1 MTRRNAP
8 PAPLTPPEAISYIRF
23 SSPQQAGG
31 DSLRRQTA
39 DTEKWCERN
48 GIPLNTSLSLRDL
61 GRSAYHGRHRDEKA
75 ALGGFLE
82 MVKGKGVQM
91 RGWYLIVENLDRLS
105 REEERTALRLWLDI
119 LDAGINIV
127 QLHPET
133 VFRHERSDMTDII
146 RAIIEL
152 SRGHSESRMKS
163 VRAAALWQERR
174 RLAAEEDRLMTHRI
188 PAWIEVGGDGLQ
200 RLIPDRAAVVK
211 RIYEMAAGGYGRTLI
226 AKRLNEEGV
235 PPFGACEEGEDGR
248 RKARAGER
256 FGCGRWRRGYVND
269 ILTDRR
275 AVGELQPKDR
285 DGKPYGDP
293 IPGYYLAAVSE
304 EEYYAASAAGTARRL
319 GLRARGR
326 LGNGVACVFSG
337 LLTDARSGLSYYV
350 AQNAT
355 GKQRVLINKAGI
367 EGDSVRW
374 TFPVVAFERA
384 VLSRLTEIDLAAEL
398 SPRAAPTEEEAV
410 GNELRH
416 VQEEIEAFRAALNA
430 TNAATVAQEL
440 AKREARAVE
449 LSARL
454 RECKEEEARPLA
466 DTAAEVRLLTPKA
479 VYGGRL
485 KTLDAAEARDREDA
499 RVRLRAALRRIVLSV
514 HLVIV
519 HRSESRAPRVDPRG
533 RVKLLTAQ
541 INFVSGAMRTVR
553 VIYRPATKAGSKYCK
568 SARWWADS
576 LKFNDTTGK
585 LDIRNH
591 EDAERE
597 VWSMEQPEWG
607 PTALAFGEV
616 IEEGEQ

>member
-1 MTRRNAP
+1 MTRRNLP
-8 PAPLTPPEAISYIRF
+8 PAPVTPPEAISYIRF

-39 DTEKWCERN
+39 DTEKWCERS
-48 GIPLNTSLSLRDL
+48 GIPLNTTLSIRDL

-82 MVKGKGVQM
+82 AVKAGKVP

-105 REEERTALRLWLDI
+105 REDERTALRLWLDI

-127 QLHPET
+127 QMHPET

-152 SRGHSESRMKS
+152 SRGHSESRAKS
-163 VRAAALWQERR
+163 FRALSLWEERR
-174 RLAAEEDRLMTHRI
+174 RLASEDERLMTRRL
-188 PAWIEVGGDGLQ
+188 PAWIEVGEDGLQ
-200 RLIPDRAAVVK
+200 RLIPERVAVVR
-211 RIYEMAAGGYGRTLI
+211 RIYEMAAAGYGRTLI
-226 AKRLNEEGV
+226 AKKLNEEGV
-235 PPFGACEEGEDGR
+235 PTFGACEATEDGR

-269 ILTDRR
+269 ILSDRR
-275 AVGELQPKDR
+275 AVGELQPRDR

-293 IPGYYLAAVSE
+293 IKGYYLTAVSE
-304 EEYYAASAAGTARRL
+304 PEYYAASAAGTARRL
-319 GLRARGR
+319 GVRARGR
-326 LGNGVACVFSG
+326 LGKGVACVFAG

-384 VLSRLTEIDLAAEL
+384 VLSRLTEADLEATL
-398 SPRAAPTEEEAV
+398 TPRAVPTEEEAV
-410 GNELRH
+410 ESEMAH
-416 VQEEIEAFRAALNA
+416 VKEEIEAFRAALNTA
-430 TNAATVAQEL
+430 NAATLAQEL
-440 AKREARAVE
+440 AKREAREAE

-454 RECKEEEARPLA
+454 RECKEEGARPLA
-466 DTAAEVRLLTPKA
+466 DTAAEMRQLTPKA

-485 KTLDAAEARDREDA
+485 RTLDAAEARDREDA
-499 RVRLRAALRRIVLSV
+499 RVRLRAALRRMILSV
-514 HLVIV
+514 HLLVV

-541 INFVSGAMRTVR
+541 VNFVSGAMRTVE
-553 VIYRPATKAGSKYCK
+553 VIYRPAKRVGSKHPK
-568 SARWWADS
+568 PAEWRVDS
-576 LKFNDTTGK
+576 LKFDDPAGK
-585 LDIRNH
+585 LDLRQP
-591 EDAERE
+591 EDVAR
-597 VWSMEQPEWG
+597 VLWGMEQPEWG
-607 PTALAFGEV
+607 PSAPAFGEV
-616 IEEGEQ
+616 MEDGEE